1 MSSHLEALSALLFEE
16 EELHSVIVQLCRC
29 TGLGLLVG
37 KLSAIYGTEHCGVWD
52 VMVLGD
58 PVCGSDFWGGNAVIA
73 VRILGTLSNI
83 IS

>member
-16 EELHSVIVQLCRC
+16 EELHFVIVQLCRI

-37 KLSAIYGTEHCGVWD
+37 KLSTIHGTEHCGEWD

-58 PVCGSDFWGGNAVIA
+58 PVCGSDFGGGNAVIA
-73 VRILGTLSNI
+73 VGNLGTLSNI
-83 IS
+83 L